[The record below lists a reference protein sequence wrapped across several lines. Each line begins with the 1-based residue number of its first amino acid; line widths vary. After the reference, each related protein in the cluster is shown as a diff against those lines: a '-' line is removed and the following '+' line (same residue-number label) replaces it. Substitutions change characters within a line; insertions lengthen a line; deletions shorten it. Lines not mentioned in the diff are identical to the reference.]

1 MNESRESLKFDF
13 AAPRLAP
20 PVPPPTKQSPRL
32 FITIQEAAELL
43 SFTPLALRKQISRRA
58 FPSGVIV
65 RIGIRTIRFD
75 REKLI
80 EWVRSHEY

>member
-1 MNESRESLKFDF
+1 MNEARESLKFDF

-20 PVPPPTKQSPRL
+20 IVPSPTTQSPRL
-32 FITIQEAAELL
+32 FITIEEAADLL
-43 SFTPLALRKQISRRA
+43 SFTPLALRKQISRGA

-65 RIGIRTIRFD
+65 RIGVRTIRFD
-75 REKLI
+75 RERLI